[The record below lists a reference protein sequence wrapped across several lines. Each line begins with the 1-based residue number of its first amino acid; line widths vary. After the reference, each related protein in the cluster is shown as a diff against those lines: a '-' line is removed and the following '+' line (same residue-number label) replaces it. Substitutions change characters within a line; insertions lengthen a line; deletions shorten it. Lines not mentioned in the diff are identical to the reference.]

1 MPKIKSPLLHI
12 YADEHIYEAARFL
25 KPGFELSTYSSQPDF
40 SILQHYSALF
50 VRTVTQLNKE
60 IIEKLPKSIKYIGT
74 ASAGFDHIDIEAL
87 IEKGISFYSA
97 AGCNAKA
104 VAEYIQ
110 IALLWWSLLEK
121 KDLKHKTIAIIGVG
135 HVGSQVAHLCENM
148 GMKTVLYDPPRQE
161 KDDSFYSADFEDVL
175 NADILSF
182 HVPLNS
188 STQHYFREELFGI
201 SNFELVINAA
211 RGGVIDESFLLKA
224 LNSKQVKQCII
235 DCWENEPVFNTELM
249 DKAFIATPHIAGY
262 SEQAKLAASSLIFSQ
277 LYAELNYDDS
287 LIIETFQSSETTD
300 IPNVSIDNS
309 FDNGN
314 KATTAFSYFHNFLEY
329 DLQLRAISFL
339 DRTEYSKQFSLLRT
353 QLPFRNEFRFI
364 KIPDSI
370 LTDFPILNLLG
381 RKID

>member
-1 MPKIKSPLLHI
+1 M
-12 YADEHIYEAARFL
+12 
-25 KPGFELSTYSSQPDF
+25 
-40 SILQHYSALF
+40 
-50 VRTVTQLNKE
+50 
-60 IIEKLPKSIKYIGT
+60 
-74 ASAGFDHIDIEAL
+74 
-87 IEKGISFYSA
+87 
-97 AGCNAKA
+97 
-104 VAEYIQ
+104 
-110 IALLWWSLLEK
+110 
-121 KDLKHKTIAIIGVG
+121 
-135 HVGSQVAHLCENM
+135 
-148 GMKTVLYDPPRQE
+148 
-161 KDDSFYSADFEDVL
+161 
-175 NADILSF
+175 
-182 HVPLNS
+182 
-188 STQHYFREELFGI
+188 

-339 DRTEYSKQFSLLRT
+339 DRTRYD
-353 QLPFRNEFRFI
+353 EFI
-364 KIPDSI
+364 
-370 LTDFPILNLLG
+370 
-381 RKID
+381 